1 MRLVIFLFLRACKVY
16 ICHTMIAIDNKL
28 ISDEVLEEQFVCDLT
43 QCKGGCCEDGDAGA
57 PLENWEKLEVEK
69 YYAIVKPYLTQEGID
84 AIEEQGKFPFD
95 REFGWVTPI
104 VNNAICA
111 YGYKDKS
118 GVIQCGFEQAYND
131 GKIGWKKPLSCH
143 LFPIKI
149 SKSKQDPDL
158 EYVNYEP
165 REDLC
170 AAACSLGKKLKV
182 PVYIFLKDALIRK
195 YGEEFYEALE
205 ASAELLKKG

>member
-1 MRLVIFLFLRACKVY
+1 
-16 ICHTMIAIDNKL
+16 MIAIDNKL

-43 QCKGGCCEDGDAGA
+43 ACKGGCCEDGDAGA
-57 PLENWEKLEVEK
+57 PLELWEKKEVEK
-69 YYAIVKPYLTQEGID
+69 YYETVKPYLTPEGIQ
-84 AIEEQGKFPFD
+84 EVERQGLFTFD
-95 REFGWVTPI
+95 REFGWVTPTI
-104 VNNAICA
+104 NGGICA
-111 YGYKDKS
+111 YGKKDKY

-149 SKSKQDPDL
+149 SKSEEDPDL

-170 AAACSLGKKLKV
+170 SAACSFGKHLKM
-182 PVYIFLKDALIRK
+182 PVYIFLKEALIRK
-195 YGEEFYEALE
+195 YGEEFYEALT
-205 ASAELLKKG
+205 ASAAHLNQK